1 MESGGVRDARSK
13 RCRHDGRATGA
24 QAKRLPHRVEWDG
37 LKPHGLAASR
47 TGSRP
52 PGPGATGLRRGRRA
66 DGWHK
71 GWSGPNTSTSR
82 AATKARTAGSCAAH
96 EARGGPDS
104 ARKAVRLGERS
115 LSAGSSARSPRAT
128 SGREAGESG
137 RAADG
142 ESRRQGGPV
151 QKRRS
156 QQQPGGQG
164 IFDEQVGLLTEQTG
178 LREYAADLAVFVV
191 MEGLVM
197 VVAVTREPFVM
208 VRIGGRGP
216 MVTMVERAGGGATVA
231 GIRGDARERSVMMI
245 EAAGPVQ
252 RSAKRRLEEEEKQ
265 QNKSGG
271 AHR

>member
-1 MESGGVRDARSK
+1 MAGTRV
-13 RCRHDGRATGA
+13 GRAQTPA
-24 QAKRLPHRVEWDG
+24 HHAR
-37 LKPHGLAASR
+37 
-47 TGSRP
+47 RP
-52 PGPGATGLRRGRRA
+52 RRGQRVPALRTKPGEARIRRA
-66 DGWHK
+66 RQCVSAK
-71 GWSGPNTSTSR
+71 GR
-82 AATKARTAGSCAAH
+82 
-96 EARGGPDS
+96 
-104 ARKAVRLGERS
+104 

-265 QNKSGG
+265 QSKSGG